1 VAIPSSKAHNARWQV
16 RTATLLW
23 TSTETVS
30 QVIEFVATRLLISH
44 QLQIDVFLLCDDGH
58 GGNTYQ
64 IWVNNKADGFSLA
77 LQGSMPSGVQSVS
90 FADVGTF
97 HH

>member
-1 VAIPSSKAHNARWQV
+1 
-16 RTATLLW
+16 
-23 TSTETVS
+23 
-30 QVIEFVATRLLISH
+30 
-44 QLQIDVFLLCDDGH
+44 VFLLCDDGH